1 MIFDVNTA
9 VGRWPFCEAQSVTP
23 ARLASLLK
31 QAGVDRALTS
41 SLEAVFHEDPNED
54 NRRLFR
60 QLRGNKRLL
69 AVPVINPRLA
79 DWAERLA
86 EWTPKTLAVKILP
99 AYHAFSLADAN
110 VVGMA
115 AALAKAGRALLVQV
129 RMEDERT
136 QAWAFRVPPVPV
148 ADVVALAKRF
158 PRLKLV
164 ALSTYTGE
172 AIDLL
177 KQTPGVRVDVAM
189 LDGMDVVGKLVKKHR
204 AAARR
209 LLLGSH
215 SPLQYT
221 QAAVLKVQ
229 TAQIAERVREAI
241 GGQSARQIL
250 GV

>member
-9 VGRWPFCEAQSVTP
+9 VGRWPFCEIQSVTP
-23 ARLASLLK
+23 ARLSSLLK
-31 QAGVDRALTS
+31 RAGVDRALTS
-41 SLEAVFHEDPNED
+41 SLEAIFHEDPNED

-60 QLRGNKRLL
+60 QLRGNKQLL

-86 EWTPKTLAVKILP
+86 EWAPKTVAVKILP
-99 AYHAFSLADAN
+99 TYHAFSLADAN
-110 VVGMA
+110 VLGLA
-115 AALAKAGRALLVQV
+115 AALAKAGRPLLVQI

-136 QAWAFRVPPVPV
+136 QSPAFRVPPVPV
-148 ADVVALAKRF
+148 ADVAALAKRF
-158 PRLKLV
+158 PRLAIV
-164 ALSTYTGE
+164 ALSTYTAE

-177 KQTPGVRVDVAM
+177 EHTPGVRVDVAM
-189 LDGMDVVGKLVKKHR
+189 LDGMDVVGNLVKKHR
-204 AAARR
+204 PAARR

-229 TAQIAERVREAI
+229 TARMTENVREAI
-241 GGQSARQIL
+241 AGRTARLML